1 MFAAAG
7 PRVPGD
13 LGGHVSE
20 QNILEKGVVGFPTA
34 LATAVGLIIAS
45 SVLLTATQGFGVGGG
60 VFAMAIGISFVLMLF
75 QVMVFSEAG
84 TAMPLAGS
92 VYDYINAGMG
102 RFVAATGT
110 IVAYLLVHLFAGT
123 AETASIGLFAQ
134 VNFPFLE
141 SMPPERTWIIGVTL
155 LLVFG
160 VVNLLG
166 IEVYGAFEV
175 VLTAVMW
182 TTVTLFGIIGILR
195 ASTLELDGFFGTSLV
210 GNDLSAVLSMVGLAM
225 FLFVGVEYVTPLAAE
240 LRDADRNLPRSM
252 FTGLVAVALA
262 MFVYG
267 AGITRQVENIDMST
281 LDPSIPEGTLG
292 LFDTPLPIPA
302 FGEAILGGVGR
313 WWLAIAV
320 LFAGAATLNTLL
332 AGIPRILYGM
342 AKDGT
347 FPKVFAYLHP
357 RYRTPVVGIVLAILL
372 PGIYTIVIQGDIDSI
387 FVLILAGVCA
397 WLVAY
402 VLVNVSVMILRSTR
416 PDLRRPY
423 RMPLYPLPPILATI
437 GMLVTLWFIAP
448 PGLTRGAIYSR
459 FFAML
464 AVSAVIAFVQVRV
477 VSKLP
482 LFDRPSPEELAAEEV
497 GAT

>member
-1 MFAAAG
+1 M
-7 PRVPGD
+7 
-13 LGGHVSE
+13 SE
-20 QNILEKGVVGFPTA
+20 RDILQQGAVGFPTA
-34 LATAVGLIIAS
+34 LATAIGLIIAS

-60 VFAMAIGISFVLMLF
+60 VFAVAILIAFVLMLF

-92 VYDYINAGMG
+92 TYDYINAGLG

-110 IVAYLLVHLFAGT
+110 IVGYLLVHLFAGT

-141 SMPPERTWIIGVTL
+141 SMPTERTWMVGVA
-155 LLVFG
+155 LLVIFG
-160 VVNLLG
+160 IVNVLG

-175 VLTAVMW
+175 VLTGVMW
-182 TTVTLFGIIGILR
+182 TTVALFGIVGIVK
-195 ASTLELDGFFGTSLV
+195 APVAELDGFFGTSLI
-210 GNDLSAVLSMVGLAM
+210 GTDLTAVLSMVGLAM
-225 FLFVGVEYVTPLAAE
+225 FLFVGVEFVTPLATE

-252 FTGLVAVALA
+252 FVGLVAVAFA

-267 AGITRQVENIDMST
+267 AGITRQVPNEV
-281 LDPSIPEGTLG
+281 LDEASGLT

-302 FGEAILGGVGR
+302 FGEAVLGSFGR

-347 FPKVFAYLHP
+347 FPRVFGWLHP
-357 RYRTPVVGIVLAILL
+357 RWRTPVAGIVLAVVL
-372 PGIYTIVIQGDIDSI
+372 PGVYAIIIRGDIDSI

-402 VLVNVSVMILRSTR
+402 ILVNLSMMVLRSTR
-416 PDLRRPY
+416 PDLPRPY
-423 RMPLYPLPPILATI
+423 RMPAYPLPPILATI

-448 PGLTRGAIYSR
+448 PGLTRGEIYIR
-459 FFAML
+459 FFLMVFVA
-464 AVSAVIAFVQVRV
+464 AVIAYVQIAV
-477 VSKLP
+477 VAKLP
-482 LFDRPSPEELAAEEV
+482 LFERVSPEELAIEEL
-497 GAT
+497 GDEAAIPPA

>member
-1 MFAAAG
+1 M
-7 PRVPGD
+7 
-13 LGGHVSE
+13 SE
-20 QNILEKGVVGFPTA
+20 QTILEKGVVGFPTA

-141 SMPPERTWIIGVTL
+141 SMPAERTWMIGVAL

-182 TTVTLFGIIGILR
+182 TTITLFGLLGILK
-195 ASTLELDGFFGTSLV
+195 ASTLDLDGFFGTSLI
-210 GNDLSAVLSMVGLAM
+210 GTDLSAVLSMVGLAM

-240 LRDADRNLPRSM
+240 LRDADRNLPRAM
-252 FTGLVAVALA
+252 FIGLVAVAFA

-267 AGITRQVENIDMST
+267 AGITRQVPNEV
-281 LDPSIPEGTLG
+281 LDPDSGLT

-302 FGEAILGGVGR
+302 FGEAILGSFGR

-357 RYRTPVVGIVLAILL
+357 RYRTPVVGIGLAILL

-402 VLVNVSVMILRSTR
+402 VLVNISVMVLRSTR
-416 PDLRRPY
+416 PDLHRPY
-423 RMPLYPLPPILATI
+423 RMPLYPLPPILATV

-459 FFAML
+459 FFVML
-464 AVSAVIAFVQVRV
+464 AVSAAIAFVQVKL

-482 LFDRPSPEELAAEEV
+482 MFERPSPEELAAEEV

>member
-1 MFAAAG
+1 MAE
-7 PRVPGD
+7 RD
-13 LGGHVSE
+13 
-20 QNILEKGVVGFPTA
+20 ILQHGAVGYPTA
-34 LATAVGLIIAS
+34 LATSVGLIIAS

-60 VFAMAIGISFVLMLF
+60 VFAIAIGIAFVLMLF
-75 QVMVFSEAG
+75 QVMVFSEAA

-92 VYDYINAGMG
+92 VYDYINAGLG

-141 SMPPERTWIIGVTL
+141 NMPTEQTWMVGVA
-155 LLVFG
+155 LLVIFG
-160 VVNLLG
+160 IVNFLG

-175 VLTAVMW
+175 GLTAIMW
-182 TTVTLFGIIGILR
+182 TTITLFGLVGLFKT
-195 ASTLELDGFFGTSLV
+195 STVDLQGFFGASVV
-210 GNDLSAVLSMVGLAM
+210 GTDLTAVLSMVGLAM

-240 LRDADRNLPRSM
+240 LRDASRNMPRAM
-252 FTGLVAVALA
+252 FTGLVAVAFA

-267 AGITRQVENIDMST
+267 AGITRQVPNEV
-281 LDPSIPEGTLG
+281 LDEASGLT

-302 FGEAILGGVGR
+302 FGEAILGGFGR

-347 FPKVFAYLHP
+347 FPRPFAYLHP
-357 RYRTPVVGIVLAILL
+357 RFKSPVVGIVLAVLL
-372 PGIYTIVIQGDIDSI
+372 PGTYSIIIRGDIDSI

-402 VLVNVSVMILRSTR
+402 VLVNVSMMVLRTTR
-416 PDLRRPY
+416 PDLARPY
-423 RMPLYPLPPILATI
+423 RMPAYPLPPILASA
-437 GMLVTLWFIAP
+437 GMLITLWFIAP
-448 PGLTRGAIYSR
+448 PGITRGEVYSR
-459 FFAML
+459 FFIML
-464 AVSAVIAFVQVRV
+464 AASAVVAFVQIGL
-477 VSKLP
+477 VSRQP
-482 LFDRPSPEELAAEEV
+482 LFARPTPEELAREE
-497 GAT
+497 GSEIT

>member
-1 MFAAAG
+1 M
-7 PRVPGD
+7 
-13 LGGHVSE
+13 SE
-20 QNILEKGVVGFPTA
+20 QTILEKGVVGFPTA

-60 VFAMAIGISFVLMLF
+60 VFAAAIGISFVLMLF

-141 SMPPERTWIIGVTL
+141 SMPAERTWIIGVSL
-155 LLVFG
+155 LVVFG

-182 TTVTLFGIIGILR
+182 TTITLFGIIGILK
-195 ASTLELDGFFGTSLV
+195 ASTLQLDGFFGTSLV

-252 FTGLVAVALA
+252 FLGLIAVAFA

-267 AGITRQVENIDMST
+267 AGITRQVPNEV
-281 LDPSIPEGTLG
+281 LDPETGLS

-302 FGEAILGGVGR
+302 FGEAILGGFGR

-357 RYRTPVVGIVLAILL
+357 RYRTPVAGIVLAILL

-402 VLVNVSVMILRSTR
+402 VLVNISVMILRSIR

-437 GMLVTLWFIAP
+437 GMVVTLWFIAP

-459 FFAML
+459 FFVML
-464 AVSAVIAFVQVRV
+464 AVSAVIAFVQVKV

-497 GAT
+497 GAV